1 VSANSEGGHEGE
13 QPSSVELH
21 LNPRVFV
28 QIVGGLLVAF
38 AGFAL
43 FRSASKALTTIAV
56 GSLFA
61 LALDPIVGVIRRNWG
76 WSRSRSVLLVAGG
89 AIVLVT
95 TVVGGMGPQAADQAR
110 KVTSDIPQTVRE
122 FYDVPVVGGWLEDND
137 AATRAKDAIEEAPA
151 NVSDRSVTRTVEGMV
166 GGALST
172 VLVLSVTVAVLLDG
186 ENLVAA
192 VHRLLPHR
200 WVKRADEIGHVFYM
214 AIAQYFAGSLA
225 VAALMGVVVL
235 ALCLIFGVPLAP
247 LAALWAMITDL
258 IPQVGGFLGGA
269 LLGLLALTQG
279 VFVFVVVVGLYGL
292 YLTLENHVISPAVV
306 GHAVDVSPP
315 TSMLATLI
323 GGAAGGIP
331 GALVATPLVGAT
343 KQLYMQLRWGQQ
355 PFVSERPP
363 LRDRVKSVFAKV
375 LHRPRPAPQDGDR

>member
-1 VSANSEGGHEGE
+1 MSANSEGGHEGE
-13 QPSSVELH
+13 QPSSVELR
-21 LNPRVFV
+21 LNPAVFV

-43 FRSASKALTTIAV
+43 VRSAPKALTTIAV
-56 GSLFA
+56 GSVFA
-61 LALDPIVGVIRRNWG
+61 LALDPIVGAIRRNWG
-76 WSRSRSVLLVAGG
+76 WPRATSVLLVAGS

-95 TVVGGMGPQAADQAR
+95 IVVVGMGPQAAAQAR
-110 KVTSDIPQTVRE
+110 NVTSDIPQTVRE
-122 FYDVPVVGGWLEDND
+122 FYDLPVVGGWLDDND
-137 AATRAKDAIEEAPA
+137 AATKVDEAIEELPGKI
-151 NVSDRSVTRTVEGMV
+151 SDRSVTRTVEDMV

-172 VLVLSVTVAVLLDG
+172 VLVLAVTVAVLLDG
-186 ENLVAA
+186 EYLVAA

-200 WVKRADEIGHVFYM
+200 WVNRVDEIGHVFYM

-247 LAALWAMITDL
+247 LAAIWAMITDL

-279 VFVFVVVVGLYGL
+279 AFVFAVVIGLYVL
-292 YLTLENHVISPAVV
+292 YLTLENHVISPAIV

-315 TSMLATLI
+315 TSMFATLI
-323 GGAAGGIP
+323 GGAAAGVP

-355 PFVSERPP
+355 PFASQRPP
-363 LRDRVKSVFAKV
+363 LRDRVKTVFRTMV
-375 LHRPRPAPQDGDR
+375 RRRPTRGGDR

>member
-1 VSANSEGGHEGE
+1 MSANSEGDHEGE
-13 QPSSVELH
+13 QPSSVELR
-21 LNPRVFV
+21 LNPAVFV

-43 FRSASKALTTIAV
+43 LRSAPKALTTIAV
-56 GSLFA
+56 GSVFA
-61 LALDPIVGVIRRNWG
+61 LALDPIVGSIRRNWG
-76 WSRSRSVLLVAGG
+76 WPRATSVLLVAGS

-95 TVVGGMGPQAADQAR
+95 IVVVGMGPQAAAQAR
-110 KVTSDIPQTVRE
+110 NVTSDIPQTVRE
-122 FYDVPVVGGWLEDND
+122 FYDLPVVGGWLDDND
-137 AATRAKDAIEEAPA
+137 AATKVDEAIEELPGKI
-151 NVSDRSVTRTVEGMV
+151 SDRSVTRTVEDMV

-172 VLVLSVTVAVLLDG
+172 VLVLAVTVAVLLDG
-186 ENLVAA
+186 EYLVAA

-200 WVKRADEIGHVFYM
+200 WVNRADEIGHVFYM

-269 LLGLLALTQG
+269 LLGVLALTQG
-279 VFVFVVVVGLYGL
+279 AFVFAVVIGLYVL
-292 YLTLENHVISPAVV
+292 YMTLENHVISPAIV

-315 TSMLATLI
+315 TSMFATLI
-323 GGAAGGIP
+323 GGAAAGVP

-355 PFVSERPP
+355 PFASQRPP
-363 LRDRVKSVFAKV
+363 LRDRVKTVFRTMV
-375 LHRPRPAPQDGDR
+375 RRRPTRGGDR

>member
-13 QPSSVELH
+13 QPSSVELR
-21 LNPRVFV
+21 LKPGVFV
-28 QIVGGLLVAF
+28 HIVGGLLVAF

-43 FRSASKALTTIAV
+43 LRSAPKALTTIAV
-56 GSLFA
+56 GSVFA
-61 LALDPIVGVIRRNWG
+61 LALDPIVGAIRRNWG
-76 WSRSRSVLLVAGG
+76 WPRATSVLFVAGS

-95 TVVGGMGPQAADQAR
+95 IVVVGMGPQAVAQAR
-110 KVTSDIPQTVRE
+110 QVTSDVPQTVRE
-122 FYDVPVVGGWLEDND
+122 FYDLPVVGGWLEDND
-137 AATRAKDAIEEAPA
+137 AATRVDEAIEELPGKI
-151 NVSDRSVTRTVEGMV
+151 NDRSVTRTVEDMV

-172 VLVLSVTVAVLLDG
+172 VLVLALTVAVLLDG
-186 ENLVAA
+186 EHLVAA
-192 VHRLLPHR
+192 VHRLLPLR
-200 WVKRADEIGHVFYM
+200 WVNRADEIGHVFYM

-279 VFVFVVVVGLYGL
+279 ALVFVVVVGLYCL
-292 YLTLENHVISPAVV
+292 YLSLENHVISPAIV

-315 TSMLATLI
+315 TSMFATLI
-323 GGAAGGIP
+323 GGAAAGVP

-343 KQLYMQLRWGQQ
+343 KQLYLQLRWGQQ
-355 PFVSERPP
+355 PFATQRPP
-363 LRDRVKSVFAKV
+363 LRDRVKTVFRTMV
-375 LHRPRPAPQDGDR
+375 RRRPTRGGDR

>member
-1 VSANSEGGHEGE
+1 VSANSEGGHEDE
-13 QPSSVELH
+13 QPSSVELR
-21 LNPRVFV
+21 LKPAVFV
-28 QIVGGLLVAF
+28 HIVGGLLVAF

-43 FRSASKALTTIAV
+43 FRSAPKALTTIAV
-56 GSLFA
+56 GSVFA
-61 LALDPIVGVIRRNWG
+61 LALDPIVGAIRRNWG
-76 WSRSRSVLLVAGG
+76 WPRATSVLVVAGS

-95 TVVGGMGPQAADQAR
+95 IVVVGMGPQAVAQAR
-110 KVTSDIPQTVRE
+110 KVTSDVPQTVRE
-122 FYDVPVVGGWLEDND
+122 FYDLPVVGGWLDDND
-137 AATRAKDAIEEAPA
+137 AATRVDEAIEELPGKI
-151 NVSDRSVTRTVEGMV
+151 SDRNVTRTVEDML

-172 VLVLSVTVAVLLDG
+172 VLVLAVTVAVLLDG
-186 ENLVAA
+186 EYLVAA

-200 WVKRADEIGHVFYM
+200 WVNRADEIGHVFYM

-269 LLGLLALTQG
+269 LLGVLALTQG
-279 VFVFVVVVGLYGL
+279 AFVFAVVIGLYVL
-292 YLTLENHVISPAVV
+292 YLNLENHVISPAIV

-315 TSMLATLI
+315 TSMFATLI
-323 GGAAGGIP
+323 GGAAAGVP

-355 PFVSERPP
+355 PFASQRPS
-363 LRDRVKSVFAKV
+363 LRERVKTVFRTV
-375 LHRPRPAPQDGDR
+375 VHRRSTRGGDR